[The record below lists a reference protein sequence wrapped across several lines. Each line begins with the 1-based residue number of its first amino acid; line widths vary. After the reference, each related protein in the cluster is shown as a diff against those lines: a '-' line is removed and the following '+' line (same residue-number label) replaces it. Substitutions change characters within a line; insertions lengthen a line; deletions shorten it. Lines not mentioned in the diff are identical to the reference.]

1 MTLVAHAEPAVF
13 ADFRWIYP
21 RLPPNGRGKFDFNV
35 TWRGDTD
42 DYYGHNADVTVN
54 GAHIAGSL
62 GIRQTDSIAI
72 HDTDLRFTG
81 VDTRLLEQLIPHFTS
96 PRRGVL
102 AGHTIARGGK
112 HALDVNGDVTFAD

>member
-1 MTLVAHAEPAVF
+1 YAQMPQSKVGGDGSYVFNSGDMTLVAHAEPAVF

-35 TWRGDTD
+35 TWRGATD

-81 VDTRLLEQLIPHFTS
+81 
-96 PRRGVL
+96 
-102 AGHTIARGGK
+102 
-112 HALDVNGDVTFAD
+112 